1 MCEITIPMRYEPE
14 HFEFEFYHLP
24 QNNIKHEEVANYCS
38 WVSKNFALICKD
50 GMTSELNSEWILRTY
65 NATKMVMASTLLLN
79 SAEYCI
85 ENNVLSTVP
94 YLLYYSAFNACRSLI
109 YVAPLSRTKDLDGL
123 LETTHSK
130 VVNIIPD
137 VVAHLNK
144 PLSVVI
150 KGQLYELR
158 DERELF
164 SYDFPASG
172 LTKESDFE
180 STVNLCG
187 ILVELAE
194 LTGRR
199 VQHYIE
205 KHFLVDEPSRT
216 AAAKTWQVLNQDIIS
231 KLFTHQR
238 RTVKGKGEILWIDK
252 EDWYRVDYIKRK
264 VKYPCSIIFTMTE
277 GMTEDF
283 FGAWCRETIKEGD
296 FNPDTNWNIIF
307 PIP

>member
-1 MCEITIPMRYEPE
+1 MYEITIPMRYEPE

-24 QNNIKHEEVANYCS
+24 QNGIKHEEVAKYCS
-38 WVSKNFALICKD
+38 WVSKNFASICKA

-79 SAEYCI
+79 SAKYCI
-85 ENNVLSTVP
+85 ENNVLSTVS
-94 YLLYYSAFNACRSLI
+94 YLLYYATFSACRSLI
-109 YVAPLSRTKDLDGL
+109 YVAPLSGTNSLNGL

-137 VVAHLNK
+137 VVAHINK
-144 PLSVVI
+144 PLSVAI
-150 KGQLYELR
+150 KKQLYELQ

-164 SYDFPASG
+164 SYKFPASG
-172 LTKESDFE
+172 LTKNPDFE

-187 ILVELAE
+187 ILVELTE

-205 KHFLVDEPSRT
+205 KHFLQNEASRT
-216 AAAKTWQVLNQDIIS
+216 DAAKTWQVLNSDIIS
-231 KLFTHQR
+231 KLFTHQKK
-238 RTVKGKGEILWIDK
+238 TAKDEDEILWIDE
-252 EDWYRVDYIKRK
+252 EDWYRVNYIKRK

-283 FGAWCRETIKEGD
+283 FGAWCSETPIDGEFD
-296 FNPDTNWNIIF
+296 PDRNWNIIF

>member
-1 MCEITIPMRYEPE
+1 MNMRYEPE
-14 HFEFEFYHLP
+14 HFEFEFYHMP
-24 QNNIKHEEVANYCS
+24 KNGIVHEEITKYS
-38 WVSKNFALICKD
+38 TWVSQNFATICKG
-50 GMTSELNSEWILRTY
+50 GMTRELNSEWILRTY

-79 SAEYCI
+79 SAKYCI

-94 YLLYYSAFNACRSLI
+94 YLLYYAAFSSCRSLI
-109 YVAPLSRTKDLDGL
+109 YVAPLSGTKNLDGL
-123 LETTHSK
+123 METTHSK

-137 VVAHLNK
+137 VVSHLNK
-144 PLSVVI
+144 PLSVEI
-150 KGQLYELR
+150 KKQLYELQ

-164 SYDFPASG
+164 SYKFPASG
-172 LTKESDFE
+172 LTKDPDFE
-180 STVNLCG
+180 GTVNLCG

-205 KHFLVDEPSRT
+205 KHFLSDELSRIIAT
-216 AAAKTWQVLNQDIIS
+216 KTWQVLDLDIIS
-231 KLFTHQR
+231 KLFIHQKK
-238 RTVKGKGEILWIDK
+238 TVKDEGEILWIDE
-252 EDWYRVDYIKRK
+252 EDWHRVGYINRK

-283 FGAWCRETIKEGD
+283 FGAWCTETIKEED
-296 FNPDTNWNIIF
+296 FNPDRDWNIIF